1 MTDITGRQVELSNG
15 RSVFVGRSDSDDQ
28 TYIRFI
34 NSQAEETRFK
44 ISPEA
49 RNALVTLLSVDAV
62 FDRVGEKWYKAVRS
76 GGWGV

>member
-1 MTDITGRQVELSNG
+1 MIDITGRQVKLSNG
-15 RSVFVGRSDSDDQ
+15 RSVFVGRAETDDQ
-28 TYIRFI
+28 TYIRFV
-34 NSQAEETRFK
+34 NSQAEETCFK

-62 FDRVGEKWYKAVRS
+62 FDRVGKKWVRS